1 MKLLLTSAGF
11 RNKEVEVRFIELLNK
26 PVEEIN
32 LIFIP
37 TASRFEDELKYV
49 EISRQELIQLGIKNI
64 KTLQLDH
71 QITKD
76 EIDKADVIYVCG
88 GNTFYLIQQIRQ
100 SGFDK
105 LLKSFQGLYVGV
117 SAGSIVVGPNVEV
130 SGPWDENDINLTDTT
145 GMNIVNVAL
154 IPHYQRKEKS
164 IVDDLKA
171 KANYEIIKLTDNQA
185 MLAENDKMTM
195 IGEA

>member
-1 MKLLLTSAGF
+1 
-11 RNKEVEVRFIELLNK
+11 
-26 PVEEIN
+26 
-32 LIFIP
+32 
-37 TASRFEDELKYV
+37 
-49 EISRQELIQLGIKNI
+49 
-64 KTLQLDH
+64 
-71 QITKD
+71 
-76 EIDKADVIYVCG
+76 
-88 GNTFYLIQQIRQ
+88 
-100 SGFDK
+100 
-105 LLKSFQGLYVGV
+105 LYVGV